1 MRQAIYNYIDNLNKT
16 TMGSFSLATELPYDS
31 SGVALYLKNFKRIYI
46 DIDQVSQEAVFDAMN
61 AAGAVDEIT
70 IVRAYFVTDAKA
82 LSSNY
87 EALVEAIKSARLTSD
102 IEGVIRRLCQ
112 VTTRFEADALVT
124 EFEFSFRKLLT
135 N

>member
-1 MRQAIYNYIDNLNKT
+1 M
-16 TMGSFSLATELPYDS
+16 
-31 SGVALYLKNFKRIYI
+31 
-46 DIDQVSQEAVFDAMN
+46 DQVSQEAVFDAMN

-70 IVRAYFVTDAKA
+70 LVRAYFVTDAKQ

-87 EALVEAIKSARLTSD
+87 EALVKAIQDARLTTD

-112 VTTRFEADALVT
+112 VSTKFQDDSLVT

>member
-1 MRQAIYNYIDNLNKT
+1 MRQAIYDYISNISKS
-16 TMGSFSLATELPYDS
+16 TMGTFSLASELPYDS
-31 SGVALYLKNFKRIYI
+31 SGVPLYLKNFKRIYI
-46 DIDQVSQEAVFDAMN
+46 DMDQVSQEAVFDAMN

-70 IVRAYFVTDAKA
+70 LVRAYFVTDAKQ

-87 EALVEAIKSARLTSD
+87 EALVKAIQDARLTTD

-112 VTTRFEADALVT
+112 VSTKFQDDSLVT